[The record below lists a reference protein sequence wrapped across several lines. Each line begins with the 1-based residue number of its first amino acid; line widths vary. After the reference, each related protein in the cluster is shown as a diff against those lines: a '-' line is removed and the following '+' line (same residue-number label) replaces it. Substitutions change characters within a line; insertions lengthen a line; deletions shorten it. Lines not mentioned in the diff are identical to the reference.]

1 MATSAFALKEEGNK
15 AFKAGDFKTA
25 EDLYSK
31 AYVNFLLQYNQN
43 SKVFCSIQRDSLN
56 PALFT
61 NRAFSRIKLQ
71 SWDACIDDSIK
82 AIELQPGS
90 MKGYYYLAQAQ
101 IALHH
106 PNEALNS
113 ALTAYDICIRTHDSS
128 ATNIS
133 NLILQ
138 AKKEKWEV
146 KERDRLRRR
155 SDLLKELEDSLSKAA
170 DAQTREIDQ
179 KMKYLELDP
188 AEAQEEKAEI
198 QVSLRRKTDE
208 LRSTF
213 AIADPTNMTRRLLL
227 QEVPD
232 YLIDNISFAIMHD
245 PVVTRTGNSYDRST
259 LLEHL
264 KRSNTDPLTREP
276 LTRDDLRPN
285 LALKQACA
293 EFLEENGWAVD
304 W

>member
-1 MATSAFALKEEGNK
+1 
-15 AFKAGDFKTA
+15 
-25 EDLYSK
+25 
-31 AYVNFLLQYNQN
+31 
-43 SKVFCSIQRDSLN
+43 
-56 PALFT
+56 
-61 NRAFSRIKLQ
+61 
-71 SWDACIDDSIK
+71 
-82 AIELQPGS
+82 

-213 AIADPTNMTRRLLL
+213 AIADPTNMTRRVSIFVPRCAQRPYPDMQLLL

>member
-1 MATSAFALKEEGNK
+1 MATSAFALKEQGNK
-15 AFKAGDFKTA
+15 AFKAGDYKEA

-31 AYVNFLLQYNQN
+31 A
-43 SKVFCSIQRDSLN
+43 IQRDSAN

-61 NRAFSRIKLQ
+61 NRAFTRIKLQ
-71 SWDACIDDSIK
+71 AWDACIDDCIR
-82 AIELQPGS
+82 AIELQPQS

-101 IALHH
+101 VALHH
-106 PNEALNS
+106 PNEALSS
-113 ALTAYDICIRTHDSS
+113 ATTAYDICLRTHDSS
-128 ATNIS
+128 ASNIS
-133 NLILQ
+133 ALILQ

-146 KERDRLRRR
+146 KERERIRRR
-155 SDLLKELEDSLSKAA
+155 SDLLRELEDGLLRTA
-170 DAQTREIDQ
+170 DVQRLQVDQ
-179 KMKYLELDP
+179 RLKHLELDP
-188 AEAQEEKAEI
+188 TEGREEKEEI
-198 QVSLRRKTDE
+198 TEATRRKVEE
-208 LRSTF
+208 LRTLF
-213 AIADPTNMTRRLLL
+213 AVSDPENLTRR
-227 QEVPD
+227 EVPD

-245 PVVTRTGNSYDRST
+245 PVVTKTGNSYDRST

-276 LTRDDLRPN
+276 LTREDLRPN

>member
-1 MATSAFALKEEGNK
+1 MAMSAFALKEQGNK
-15 AFKAGDFKTA
+15 AFKAGDFKEA

-31 AYVNFLLQYNQN
+31 A
-43 SKVFCSIQRDSLN
+43 IQRDSAN

-71 SWDACIDDSIK
+71 SWEACIDDCIK
-82 AIELQPGS
+82 AIELQPDS

-101 IALHH
+101 VALHH

-113 ALTAYDICIRTHDSS
+113 AMTAYQICLKTHDSS
-128 ATNIS
+128 ASNIS

-146 KERDRLRRR
+146 KDRERIRRR
-155 SDLLKELEDSLSKAA
+155 SDLLRELEDGLMRTA
-170 DAQTREIDQ
+170 DVQRLQVDQ
-179 KMKYLELDP
+179 RLKHLELDP
-188 AEAQEEKAEI
+188 TNGREEKVEI
-198 QVSLRRKTDE
+198 TETARRKVE
-208 LRSTF
+208 EVRNLF
-213 AIADPTNMTRRLLL
+213 AVSDPANLARR
-227 QEVPD
+227 EVPD

-245 PVVTRTGNSYDRST
+245 PVVTKTGNSYDRST

-276 LTRDDLRPN
+276 LIREDLRPN